1 MGGVEV
7 MQESGQII
15 RQPQPRSNGGDYKG
29 IPPKS
34 RSSQG
39 LKLYQLFNSMCNSLL
54 MFVSTEQTRA
64 HAHIHMRTQNDG
76 FQPLQFSTHGEH
88 ASKPT
93 CGDV

>member
-1 MGGVEV
+1 MVVIIMGNSRQNPLNRGL
-7 MQESGQII
+7 GII
-15 RQPQPRSNGGDYKG
+15 GHLKGGNFTN
-29 IPPKS
+29 
-34 RSSQG
+34 SST
-39 LKLYQLFNSMCNSLL
+39 LTCNSLL
-54 MFVSTEQTRA
+54 MFVSTEQTRT